1 MANAVNI
8 SLPPTQRAWLESRR
22 DTGGYAS
29 TSDVVQDLI
38 RQAQDAEQERLRRE
52 FQDLVDRD
60 PGAVGPEPVDLIV
73 QTARRV
79 KRSRRLAR
87 RRA

>member
-1 MANAVNI
+1 MANTVNI
-8 SLPPTQRAWLESRR
+8 ALPPAQRAWLENRR
-22 DTGGYAS
+22 ETGGYTS

-38 RQAQDAEQERLRRE
+38 RQAQDTEQERLRRE
-52 FQDLVDRD
+52 FQDLVDRS
-60 PGAVGPEPVDLIV
+60 PGAPGSEPVDLVV
-73 QTARRV
+73 QAARRV